1 MTHHHP
7 NGGGSTVLKRTD
19 AALHGLGKTM
29 AGLAGSL
36 RHKSESSTVQQL
48 AARLESGGTYLSD
61 HGVEDLGDELTA
73 LIRANPIQ
81 AIWIGL
87 GLGLLLGAALAPRR
101 QP

>member
-1 MTHHHP
+1 MTHHHH

-29 AGLAGSL
+29 TGLAGSL
-36 RHKSESSTVQQL
+36 RQKSESSTVQQL
-48 AARLESGGTYLSD
+48 AARLQSGGSYLSD
-61 HGVEDLGDELTA
+61 HGVEDLGDELGGI
-73 LIRANPIQ
+73 IRANPVK
-81 AIWIGL
+81 AMWIGL